1 MALNTIH
8 KDKKD
13 LVSFKNIT
21 QGTKRKAELVSEKQS
36 ERVRASLGLDLPSV
50 KLTLKV
56 NGYDNTKERDKIQVL
71 NETFIVSKISTNF
84 SMNLQFR
91 KRADYEYFNGESY
104 LFLE

>member
-21 QGTKRKAELVSEKQS
+21 QGTIRKAELVSERQS

-84 SMNLQFR
+84 SMKLQFR